1 MSEGGRR
8 PSTLICLGYY
18 VEQLLPKSEVTVG
31 EMELFKYITLTEQS

>member
-18 VEQLLPKSEVTVG
+18 DEQLLPKSEVVVG
-31 EMELFKYITLTEQS
+31 EIEQFRYITLTEQS